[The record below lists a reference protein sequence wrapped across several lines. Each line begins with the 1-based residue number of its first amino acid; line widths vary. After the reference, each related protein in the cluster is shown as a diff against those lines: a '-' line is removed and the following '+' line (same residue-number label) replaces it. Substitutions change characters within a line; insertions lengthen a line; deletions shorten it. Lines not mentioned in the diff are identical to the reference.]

1 MVRSILYPS
10 VKCMR
15 QEMLIKEGYQVLHNC
30 AFVRDSREEKELNVK
45 PKTLEGIR
53 TELGVCRSP
62 VFCCNSQLIGGD
74 NHVNFLLIIMKFQ
87 VGCWIYKRLIIVA
100 WKIVFCF
107 LQSCLVVQSTC
118 YSQFFVSC
126 WFVSVLYI
134 CMCSYFVKKLSF

>member
-30 AFVRDSREEKELNVK
+30 AFVQDSWEEKELNVK

-62 VFCCNSQLIGGD
+62 VFCCNSQLTGGD
-74 NHVNFLLIIMKFQ
+74 NHDNFLLIIMKFH

-100 WKIVFCF
+100 WKIVLFSLILLGCTEYMLF
-107 LQSCLVVQSTC
+107 T
-118 YSQFFVSC
+118 
-126 WFVSVLYI
+126 VL
-134 CMCSYFVKKLSF
+134 C

>member
-30 AFVRDSREEKELNVK
+30 TFVQDSWEEKELNVK

-62 VFCCNSQLIGGD
+62 VFCCNSQLTGGD

-100 WKIVFCF
+100 WKIVLFSSILLGC
-107 LQSCLVVQSTC
+107 TE
-118 YSQFFVSC
+118 Y
-126 WFVSVLYI
+126 VLFTVL
-134 CMCSYFVKKLSF
+134 C

>member
-30 AFVRDSREEKELNVK
+30 AFVQDSWEEKELNVK

-62 VFCCNSQLIGGD
+62 VFCCNSQLTGGD

-87 VGCWIYKRLIIVA
+87 VGCWIYKRLIIYSCMENCFVFFNLA
-100 WKIVFCF
+100 WLYRVRVIHSSLLAVGLFQC
-107 LQSCLVVQSTC
+107 CI
-118 YSQFFVSC
+118 FVC
-126 WFVSVLYI
+126 VHTL
-134 CMCSYFVKKLSF
+134 

>member
-30 AFVRDSREEKELNVK
+30 AFVQDSWEEKELNVK
-45 PKTLEGIR
+45 LKTLEGIR

-62 VFCCNSQLIGGD
+62 VFCCNSQLTGGD
-74 NHVNFLLIIMKFQ
+74 NHVYFLLIIMKFQ

-100 WKIVFCF
+100 WKIVLFSSILLGC
-107 LQSCLVVQSTC
+107 TE
-118 YSQFFVSC
+118 Y
-126 WFVSVLYI
+126 VLFTVL
-134 CMCSYFVKKLSF
+134 C

>member
-30 AFVRDSREEKELNVK
+30 AFVQDSWEEKELNVK

-62 VFCCNSQLIGGD
+62 VFCCNSQLTGGD

-100 WKIVFCF
+100 WKIV
-107 LQSCLVVQSTC
+107 L
-118 YSQFFVSC
+118 FFFNLAWLYRVRVIHSSLLAVGLFQC
-126 WFVSVLYI
+126 CIFVCVHTL
-134 CMCSYFVKKLSF
+134 

>member
-30 AFVRDSREEKELNVK
+30 AFVQDSWEEKELNVK

-62 VFCCNSQLIGGD
+62 VFCCNSQLTGGD

-134 CMCSYFVKKLSF
+134 CMCYTL

>member
-30 AFVRDSREEKELNVK
+30 AFVQDSWEEKELNVK

-62 VFCCNSQLIGGD
+62 VFCCNSQLTGGD
-74 NHVNFLLIIMKFQ
+74 NHVIKLFNYYEVPSWLLDLRKINYSCMENCFVFFNLAWLYRVRVIHSSLLAVDLFQ
-87 VGCWIYKRLIIVA
+87 CCI
-100 WKIVFCF
+100 
-107 LQSCLVVQSTC
+107 
-118 YSQFFVSC
+118 FVC
-126 WFVSVLYI
+126 VHTL
-134 CMCSYFVKKLSF
+134 